1 MGFGKVVILH
11 DIISK
16 ESSCVVSSNG
26 GTTSTRAAKE
36 NYDGGTGSEALRLV
50 LLRQNC
56 AK

>member
-26 GTTSTRAAKE
+26 GTTRAAKE